1 MTFIFYLISIMSGG
15 QSIWYQKEVSLPS
28 KKRGCHLV
36 TEDIERNV
44 PELQLIKIGLAHVHS
59 ECMLYFFI
67 VFVLV
72 DFYL

>member
-44 PELQLIKIGLAHVHS
+44 PELQLIKIGLAHVPVSYTH
-59 ECMLYFFI
+59 LTLPTI
-67 VFVLV
+67 VGV
-72 DFYL
+72 